1 MSPVRV
7 VTWQLR
13 AAMLAFSVATVAF
26 VVAAWRATHF
36 ASASGVIGSR
46 SEPRALAMGSYRFS
60 LASELDRAVD
70 FDPFRPERNRP
81 PVRYQLPGTV
91 PVAVQQPASPPEQIE
106 LLGTVVSG
114 AATSFAMCQTS
125 AGPQIVHIGAKFAG
139 FTLKSVQQGSA
150 VFLSPEGK
158 PVTFTVK

>member
-1 MSPVRV
+1 MSPLRV

-13 AAMLAFSVATVAF
+13 AAMVAFFVATAVF
-26 VVAAWRATHF
+26 VTAAWKATHF
-36 ASASGVIGSR
+36 AAASHVAGSR
-46 SEPRALAMGSYRFS
+46 SESRALVTGSYRLAS
-60 LASELDRAVD
+60 ASELGKAID

-81 PVRYQLPGTV
+81 PVKYQLPGTA
-91 PVAVQQPASPPEQIE
+91 PAASQQPAAPPEQIE

-114 AATSFAMCQTS
+114 GASSFAMCQTS
-125 AGPQIVHIGAKFAG
+125 TGPQIVHIGGKFAG